1 MSSQVRKNV
10 TNPHNS
16 LFHHDLIKLL
26 FLAEL
31 EKQRKTWDE
40 FIYQFANPHL
50 TIKTS
55 RKTIDLRTISPSKP
69 HSPRTP
75 KPPSQINSLPEQN
88 SKKLVDTL
96 AASSGKN
103 TKKPI
108 ANPLMPLTSLDPTTK
123 KLQEVIQQEFPAVP
137 TNRRGA
143 NRFHRGALRKST

>member
-1 MSSQVRKNV
+1 MSSQVRKNA

-26 FLAEL
+26 VLDEL
-31 EKQRKTWDE
+31 EKKGKTWDE

-55 RKTIDLRTISPSKP
+55 KKTLYLGTVTPPKP
-69 HSPRTP
+69 HSMKTP
-75 KPPSQINSLPEQN
+75 NPPMQAIPLPDQN
-88 SKKLVDTL
+88 SKKVFDTA
-96 AASSGKN
+96 AASSGKK

-108 ANPLMPLTSLDPTTK
+108 SNPRMPSTSNDTVPK
-123 KLQEVIQQEFPAVP
+123 KPQEVIQKDLVAVP

-143 NRFHRGALRKST
+143 N